1 MLPILIPILTKLAES
16 GLSIL
21 GNAILAKGKDE
32 IERRIGVD
40 IDSTMQTEDGKI
52 RLLQLQQEHEEFLI
66 AANAQAKEEDLK
78 VQAMENANTASARDM
93 NTRVNESVNASWLS
107 KNIAAMLAITV
118 VSIGFFL
125 LATTDAA
132 DVRTAVVGLMTLV
145 LGFYFGSTSSS
156 KGKDE
161 LISKL
166 SAGSTK

>member
-1 MLPILIPILTKLAES
+1 MLPILVPLIVKLAES

-21 GNAILAKGKDE
+21 SNAILAKGKDA
-32 IERRIGVD
+32 IEEKLGVN
-40 IDSTMQTEDGKI
+40 IDSAIQTEDGKI
-52 RLLQLQQEHEEFLI
+52 KLLQLQNEHEEFLI
-66 AANAQAKEEDLK
+66 TADIQAKEQDLK
-78 VQAMENANTASARDM
+78 ALALSNADTASARDM
-93 NTRVNESVNASWLS
+93 NTRVNESATASWLT

-118 VSIGFFL
+118 VAIGFYL

-166 SAGSTK
+166 SAGGAK